1 MRYLAF
7 NDPKLH
13 PDMNERAYKQ
23 RVAWYVM
30 RVTYQREIAAQ
41 EQLEE
46 QGIETY
52 VPLKRVRKLVKGRLI
67 WRKEAALHN
76 YIFVHSSIDKIQNI
90 KTRDIP
96 YLRYLMGTDPDGE
109 RRPQYVRDEHMA
121 NFIAITSQETEKIK
135 YLEPDFIDLK
145 VGDRVKVLEG
155 PFKGL
160 EGVYMRTSGRHEKR
174 VVVKILGIA
183 AVATPALKSASVEK
197 ITDESE

>member
-1 MRYLAF
+1 
-7 NDPKLH
+7 
-13 PDMNERAYKQ
+13 MNERDYKQ

>member
-1 MRYLAF
+1 
-7 NDPKLH
+7 
-13 PDMNERAYKQ
+13 MNERDYKK

-76 YIFVHSSIDKIQNI
+76 YIFVHSSIEKIQQI

-96 YLRYLMGTDPDGE
+96 FLRYLMGIDPDGE

-197 ITDESE
+197 IADESE